1 MTYKVK
7 DVTGFEY
14 LLVSCR
20 KPCLGTTSPATP
32 GSNIHPGAGSAQC
45 LEISL
50 GSQCTEPGQRLSAL
64 STPRLWPSDSTH
76 IRHLASRSINAL
88 RKSTYPQPTGE
99 HESQHSQEH
108 PLTAGM
114 RAREQASRPG
124 EHTVGCALESARRTP
139 APAQLRTRHWPPL
152 PTPCFLGLLS
162 GPCHRLYFS
171 GGGGT
176 QTKDCLEW

>member
-20 KPCLGTTSPATP
+20 KPCLGMTSPATP
-32 GSNIHPGAGSAQC
+32 GSNTHPGAGSAQC

-50 GSQCTEPGQRLSAL
+50 GSQCTEPGQKLSAL
-64 STPRLWPSDSTH
+64 STPRLWPTDSIH

-108 PLTAGM
+108 PSTAGL

-124 EHTVGCALESARRTP
+124 KHTVGCALESARRSRQHQLSSAHATGLPSP
-139 APAQLRTRHWPPL
+139 APASWVCSQVPVTGFTSAGAGGPKLRIA
-152 PTPCFLGLLS
+152 
-162 GPCHRLYFS
+162 
-171 GGGGT
+171 
-176 QTKDCLEW
+176 

>member
-32 GSNIHPGAGSAQC
+32 GSNTHPGAGSAQC

-50 GSQCTEPGQRLSAL
+50 GSQFTEPGQRLSAL
-64 STPRLWPSDSTH
+64 STPRLWPTDSTH

-88 RKSTYPQPTGE
+88 RKSTHPQPTGE
-99 HESQHSQEH
+99 HESQHSREH
-108 PLTAGM
+108 PSTAGM

-152 PTPCFLGLLS
+152 PTPASWDCSQVPVTGFTSAGAG
-162 GPCHRLYFS
+162 GPKLRIA
-171 GGGGT
+171 
-176 QTKDCLEW
+176 

>member
-20 KPCLGTTSPATP
+20 KPCLGMTSPATP
-32 GSNIHPGAGSAQC
+32 GSNTHPGAGSAQC

-64 STPRLWPSDSTH
+64 STPRLWPTDSIY
-76 IRHLASRSINAL
+76 IRHPASCSINAL
-88 RKSTYPQPTGE
+88 RKSTYSQPTGE
-99 HESQHSQEH
+99 HESQHSREH
-108 PLTAGM
+108 PSTAGM

-124 EHTVGCALESARRTP
+124 EHTVGCALESARRSRQHQLSSAHATGLPSPPP
-139 APAQLRTRHWPPL
+139 ASWVCSQVPVTGFTSAGAGGPKLRIA
-152 PTPCFLGLLS
+152 
-162 GPCHRLYFS
+162 
-171 GGGGT
+171 
-176 QTKDCLEW
+176 

>member
-20 KPCLGTTSPATP
+20 KPCLGMTSPATP
-32 GSNIHPGAGSAQC
+32 GSNTHPGAGSAQC

-64 STPRLWPSDSTH
+64 STPRLWPTDSIY
-76 IRHLASRSINAL
+76 IRHPASCSINAL
-88 RKSTYPQPTGE
+88 RKSTYSQPTGE
-99 HESQHSQEH
+99 HESQHSREH
-108 PLTAGM
+108 PSTAGM

-124 EHTVGCALESARRTP
+124 EHTVGCTLGSARRSRQH
-139 APAQLRTRHWPPL
+139 QLSSAHATGLPSPPL
-152 PTPCFLGLLS
+152 LPGTALRSLSQALLQQ
-162 GPCHRLYFS
+162 GRGAPN
-171 GGGGT
+171 
-176 QTKDCLEW
+176 